1 MDLRV
6 PRGTTTKSLSMILLQ
21 VLHDAASGVS
31 GASTR
36 YIVRE
41 TSLASQLIKELATLI
56 GFAKTVAT
64 RRKHEAEASRATAEA
79 LLCAFNDELP
89 SCCCSSTDTG

>member
-1 MDLRV
+1 
-6 PRGTTTKSLSMILLQ
+6 MILLE
-21 VLHDAASGVS
+21 VLHDASGVS
-31 GASTR
+31 GASIR

-64 RRKHEAEASRATAEA
+64 RRNHGAEASRATAEA

-89 SCCCSSTDTG
+89 SCCSSTDTGWGRTMARC